1 MKPTPSLFDLVA
13 DCFHMDEELLEVFRF
28 PVDEI
33 RKHPNSLVVLSRE
46 SATVWEAVWSLVV
59 VAGRLCLQSILP

>member
-1 MKPTPSLFDLVA
+1 
-13 DCFHMDEELLEVFRF
+13 MDEELLEVFRF